1 MSGLR
6 RSQGNNHP
14 PHHTADSGPSPVA
27 STSSQPKTGT
37 GAVVCHGRLQLACE
51 GAASRQ
57 QKAGPGSLHWSPEH
71 SLLSLSGVTGKVAAL
86 TSKQEREQVG

>member
-1 MSGLR
+1 M
-6 RSQGNNHP
+6 
-14 PHHTADSGPSPVA
+14 A

-57 QKAGPGSLHWSPEH
+57 QKGGSQIP
-71 SLLSLSGVTGKVAAL
+71 SLEACTFPALIVWGDREGGSINFKAREGTGWVVWGWEGYEGVL
-86 TSKQEREQVG
+86 PHFSS